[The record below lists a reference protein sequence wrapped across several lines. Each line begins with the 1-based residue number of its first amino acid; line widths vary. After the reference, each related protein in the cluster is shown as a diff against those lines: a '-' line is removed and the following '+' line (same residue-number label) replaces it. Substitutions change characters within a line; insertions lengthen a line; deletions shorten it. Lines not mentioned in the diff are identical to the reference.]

1 MKIPLEDQI
10 TAVRTEFVNLRGAIE
25 IIEDLVKKKKRDE
38 SDLRIKK
45 MRLDELGAAIN
56 TLEWLRTNSDRIKR
70 ALAAGLPSSG
80 R

>member
-10 TAVRTEFVNLRGAIE
+10 TAVKTEFVNLRGAIE

-45 MRLDELGAAIN
+45 MRLDELDAAIK
-56 TLEWLRTNSDRIKR
+56 TLEWLRTNADRIKA
-70 ALAAGLPSSG
+70 ALAAGLPPSG

>member
-10 TAVRTEFVNLRGAIE
+10 AAVRTEFVNLRGSIE

-56 TLEWLRTNSDRIKR
+56 TLEWLRTNSDRIKK